1 MRLTYGTIKYLPY
14 VRSHLASWLVS
25 LGCSLSADPS
35 ITDSGLHQREHP
47 QNLTQSDLPPVDLSV
62 ADIHWQI
69 VAEWSR
75 DSTMVGCNRERIG
88 NQHRCFELYGQW
100 LPTTSLY
107 PKRGSQVHPSWY
119 VEFRM
124 AIISATVH
132 PIHFIFRSRV
142 GFSRSADRMA
152 LFPVRSNPRCQ
163 PWLDVA
169 WQKILTIAERC
180 RLLPNYFGPG
190 CYS

>member
-1 MRLTYGTIKYLPY
+1 MPYQIVFIVCVCENQRHIQCWLLWTLVVNNLHVVYFRHIMRLTYGTIKYLPY

-47 QNLTQSDLPPVDLSV
+47 QNLTQSDPPPVDLSV
-62 ADIHWQI
+62 ADIQWQI

-100 LPTTSLY
+100 L
-107 PKRGSQVHPSWY
+107 GGAMV
-119 VEFRM
+119 
-124 AIISATVH
+124 
-132 PIHFIFRSRV
+132 
-142 GFSRSADRMA
+142 
-152 LFPVRSNPRCQ
+152 
-163 PWLDVA
+163 
-169 WQKILTIAERC
+169 
-180 RLLPNYFGPG
+180 
-190 CYS
+190 